1 MVQALEEIVGHDIPE
16 ALQLMQEM
24 GHSFRQ
30 VAQLVDNMLDRVKRG
45 EVSTAKGLSFLEVKY
60 HMLLSYLINLTYVIL
75 RKCSGEKIE
84 GDPAIARLVEIRTVM
99 EKMRPMEHKLKYHID
114 KLVKTAVSGKMDPND
129 PLQYKPHPEN
139 FLDMSSEDEDDSE
152 EDDGKEDAEK
162 NSKKGIY
169 VPPRIRPM
177 HFDAEES
184 RADKEQHQVERARRR
199 ALGSAFLQELRE
211 EYLDAPVE
219 EEATMLCASSSS
231 AAVSK
236 RSHAS
241 HKKEYEEEYFTRLPT
256 TRVERHKNR
265 KSLTTL
271 GTLGD
276 EVINFGEGGV
286 SKVLEGLEGS
296 GVQSGS
302 SVPSAASRKRKKLKG
317 SMKGKKKG
325 MKKRRYQ

>member
-1 MVQALEEIVGHDIPE
+1 
-16 ALQLMQEM
+16 
-24 GHSFRQ
+24 
-30 VAQLVDNMLDRVKRG
+30 
-45 EVSTAKGLSFLEVKY
+45 
-60 HMLLSYLINLTYVIL
+60 MLLSYLINLTYVIL

-114 KLVKTAVSGKMDPND
+114 KLVKTAVSGKIDPSD

-139 FLDMSSEDEDDSE
+139 FMDLSSEDEEDSDDE
-152 EDDGKEDAEK
+152 DGKKDDGKD
-162 NSKKGIY
+162 SKKGVY

-177 HFDAEES
+177 HFDLEES
-184 RADKEQHQVERARRR
+184 RADKEKQQVERARRR

-219 EEATMLCASSSS
+219 EEATMLRASSSS
-231 AAVSK
+231 AAVSR

-265 KSLTTL
+265 KALTTL

-276 EVINFGEGGV
+276 EVIHFGDGGV
-286 SKVLEGLEGS
+286 SKVLEGLEGTSVQSESS
-296 GVQSGS
+296 GVAKGS
-302 SVPSAASRKRKKLKG
+302 KKRKKIKTA
-317 SMKGKKKG
+317 MKGKKKG
-325 MKKRRYQ
+325 VKRRRFQ